1 MLIPGQ
7 NRRLREAEYYII
19 CVLRLNYA
27 SACGESP
34 EVTATPHFLPIATI
48 AASGGSRLWLD
59 RYTFAP
65 HFCFFITMQLGIWS

>member
-19 CVLRLNYA
+19 CVWRLNYA
-27 SACGESP
+27 SAGGESP
-34 EVTATPHFLPIATI
+34 EVTAPPHFLPIATL
-48 AASGGSRLWLD
+48 AVSGGSTLWLD

-65 HFCFFITMQLGIWS
+65 VSFLIIVQLGIWS

>member
-34 EVTATPHFLPIATI
+34 EVMAKPHFLPIATI
-48 AASGGSRLWLD
+48 AVSGGSRLWLE

-65 HFCFFITMQLGIWS
+65 VSFFIIMQLGIWS